1 MRKKSINILFL
12 LLTIIACQNPRPHG
26 GNEIPPLSRNNYLM
40 GFLNEHRASYDVS
53 YYDINIDFD
62 IENKSLDGFVTIK
75 AKSLNDIEKLQVDL
89 VKDLNIKKITHK
101 NNELEYS
108 REEDAVLVVFEKIIP
123 KNTLFDFTKRIFH
136 NASILFSMYNSQP

>member
-1 MRKKSINILFL
+1 MRKKSINIVFL

-40 GFLNEHRASYDVS
+40 GFLNENRASYDVS

-89 VKDLNIKKITHK
+89 DKFCQVQFLILKVCKKNLSALNILPHQYLL
-101 NNELEYS
+101 N
-108 REEDAVLVVFEKIIP
+108 
-123 KNTLFDFTKRIFH
+123 
-136 NASILFSMYNSQP
+136 

>member
-1 MRKKSINILFL
+1 MKKKLINILFL

-62 IENKSLDGFVTIK
+62 IENKFLDGFVTIK

-89 VKDLNIKKITHK
+89 VKDLNIKKIIYQ
-101 NNELEYS
+101 NNELKYS
-108 REEDAVLVVFEKIIP
+108 REEDAVFVSFEQTIP
-123 KNTLFDFTKRIFH
+123 KNSLFDFTVHYEGYPQGAGQR
-136 NASILFSMYNSQP
+136 

>member
-1 MRKKSINILFL
+1 MKKKSINILFL
-12 LLTIIACQNPRPHG
+12 LLIIIACQNPRPHG
-26 GNEIPPLSRNNYLM
+26 ENEIPPLSRNNYLM

-89 VKDLNIKKITHK
+89 AKDLNIKKITHK
-101 NNELEYS
+101 NNIL
-108 REEDAVLVVFEKIIP
+108 KI
-123 KNTLFDFTKRIFH
+123 
-136 NASILFSMYNSQP
+136 

>member
-40 GFLNEHRASYDVS
+40 GFLNENRASYDVN

-89 VKDLNIKKITHK
+89 QDHVHLQYFLPQILHVLY
-101 NNELEYS
+101 LEC
-108 REEDAVLVVFEKIIP
+108 
-123 KNTLFDFTKRIFH
+123 
-136 NASILFSMYNSQP
+136 